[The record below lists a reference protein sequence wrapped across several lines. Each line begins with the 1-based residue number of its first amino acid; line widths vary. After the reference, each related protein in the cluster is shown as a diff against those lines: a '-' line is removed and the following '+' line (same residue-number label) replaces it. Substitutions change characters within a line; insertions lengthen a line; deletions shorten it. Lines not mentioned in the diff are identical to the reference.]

1 MFIYNVTTK
10 VNWSIHD
17 AWLRWMQQEHIP
29 ALIKTNCFVRSQLL
43 KLHEQDDE
51 EGPTYVIQYFSE
63 SKAIYNRY
71 IELYADKF
79 RKEYLDKWGNSF
91 IAFRTLLEVVE

>member
-17 AWLRWMQQEHIP
+17 AWLEWMQQEHIP
-29 ALIKTNCFVRSQLL
+29 ALIETNCFVRSQLL

-51 EGPTYVIQYFSE
+51 EGPTYVIQYFAE
-63 SKAIYNRY
+63 SKALYNRY
-71 IELYADKF
+71 IELYADQL
-79 RKEYLDKWGNSF
+79 RKEYAGKWRDNF